1 MSINMSGITEK
12 KQGLYLESQLRQK
25 SNNLDLMKFLAAWLV
40 IVHHSFDLN
49 GSNGEWIRVITGQQ
63 LDFGTMAVSLFFLA
77 SGIFIAKS
85 MERTQKARKFFKARF
100 RRVWPPLAAVVVLS
114 IIMGACITTLPLG
127 EYFTS
132 SMTWRYL
139 LNAIF
144 VLQHNL
150 PGVFSHNF
158 YGSVVNGALWT
169 LPVEVLCYVACYV
182 IYRLG
187 LLQKKRILG
196 VMALYLAAAVI
207 GFRICSMLGIGL
219 LSAALRPVYFFL
231 LGHVLYV
238 YRDKV
243 PVDFRLFLLSLAGM
257 VVSFLLSMPVAA
269 VWIFYPYVL
278 VYLAFMGKQCSS
290 RLAFGGRFSY
300 TIYLCAFPLQQLLI
314 YCFGGRMDVYV
325 HMGLALVLTTAAG
338 AVLHYA
344 AER

>member
-1 MSINMSGITEK
+1 
-12 KQGLYLESQLRQK
+12 
-25 SNNLDLMKFLAAWLV
+25 MKFLAAWLV

-85 MERTQKARKFFKARF
+85 MERTQKAGKFFKARF

-139 LNAIF
+139 LNAVF

-196 VMALYLAAAVI
+196 VMVLYLAAAVI

-278 VYLAFMGKQCSS
+278 VYPAFMGKQCSS

>member
-1 MSINMSGITEK
+1 MNTDKIP
-12 KQGLYLESQLRQK
+12 GLYLETQIKQK

-40 IVHHSFDLN
+40 VVHHSFDLN
-49 GSNGEWIRVITGQQ
+49 LAKGEWIKVITGQQ

-85 MERTQKARKFFKARF
+85 MERNQSAKRFFKARF

-114 IIMGACITTLPLG
+114 VVMGAFITTLPVGQYL
-127 EYFTS
+127 TS
-132 SMTWRYL
+132 SVTWRYL
-139 LNAIF
+139 LNAVF
-144 VLQHNL
+144 VLQHDL
-150 PGVFSHNF
+150 PGVFENNVF
-158 YGSVVNGALWT
+158 GSAVNGALWT

-187 LLQKKRILG
+187 LLKKKRILG
-196 VMALYLAAAVI
+196 VMAVYLVCAWF
-207 GFRICSMLGIGL
+207 GFRICAVLGIAI
-219 LSAALRPVYFFL
+219 LSAAFRPIYFFL

-243 PVDFRLFLLSLAGM
+243 PVDLRLFILSLAGM
-257 VVSFLLSMPVAA
+257 GVCFMLSQPGVA

-278 VYLAFMGKQCSS
+278 VYLAFMGKQCGS

-314 YCFGGRMDVYV
+314 HCFGGQMDVYV
-325 HMGLALVLTTAAG
+325 HMGLALVLSTAVG
-338 AVLHYA
+338 AVLHYVT
-344 AER
+344 EK

>member
-85 MERTQKARKFFKARF
+85 MERTQKAGKFFKARF

-144 VLQHNL
+144 V
-150 PGVFSHNF
+150 
-158 YGSVVNGALWT
+158 
-169 LPVEVLCYVACYV
+169 
-182 IYRLG
+182 
-187 LLQKKRILG
+187 
-196 VMALYLAAAVI
+196 
-207 GFRICSMLGIGL
+207 
-219 LSAALRPVYFFL
+219 
-231 LGHVLYV
+231 
-238 YRDKV
+238 
-243 PVDFRLFLLSLAGM
+243 
-257 VVSFLLSMPVAA
+257 
-269 VWIFYPYVL
+269 
-278 VYLAFMGKQCSS
+278 
-290 RLAFGGRFSY
+290 
-300 TIYLCAFPLQQLLI
+300 
-314 YCFGGRMDVYV
+314 
-325 HMGLALVLTTAAG
+325 
-338 AVLHYA
+338 
-344 AER
+344 